1 MTEPEPAG
9 HERWDELAAGHALHA
24 LEPAE
29 VVEFDRHRHGC
40 TRCQATYDEMSFV
53 AAGLGALAATDAAGT
68 PSWRRMRAGIVVPAT
83 APSPRRDSR
92 RRRLLPA
99 AAVAAALA
107 VAVVVGV
114 VVTGGGSPS
123 LTVASCARDAGCHQV
138 VLRTPAGRDAATVL
152 VRGRTATIASVAI
165 GAPPAGS
172 EWVLWQVPRGG
183 GPVFVRSFGAA
194 PTSAPSLPTSYAGS
208 ASFALSREP
217 AGTRPAQPTQVVAT
231 GPAG

>member
-1 MTEPEPAG
+1 MAEPGPAG

-29 VVEFDRHRHGC
+29 AAEFDRHRPGC

-53 AAGLGALAATDAAGT
+53 AAGLGALAASDAAGA
-68 PSWRRMRAGIVVPAT
+68 PSWRRMRAGIVGPVP
-83 APSPRRDSR
+83 APSPRRERSGR
-92 RRRLLPA
+92 WLAPA
-99 AAVAAALA
+99 AAVATALA
-107 VAVVVGV
+107 AAAVIGV

-123 LTVASCARDAGCHQV
+123 LTAASCARDAGCHQV
-138 VLRTPAGRDAATVL
+138 VLRTPGGRDAATVL
-152 VRGRTATIASVAI
+152 VRGRTATISSVAI
-165 GAPPAGS
+165 GAPPAGR

-194 PTSAPSLPTSYAGS
+194 PTPAPSLSTTYAGT
-208 ASFALSREP
+208 ASFALSQEP